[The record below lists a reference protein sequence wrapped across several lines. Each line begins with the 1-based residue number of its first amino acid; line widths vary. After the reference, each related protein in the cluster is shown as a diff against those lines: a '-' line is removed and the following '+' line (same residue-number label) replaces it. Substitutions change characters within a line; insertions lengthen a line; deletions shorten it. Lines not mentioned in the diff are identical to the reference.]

1 MLKLRIIPVLLIR
14 GNTIVKS
21 VGFKEHRMIGDAITA
36 VKVFSNRK
44 ADELIMLDIDAHT
57 KGINYELIRRLSS
70 NAFMPLTIGGGVK
83 SLKEADELFKNGAD
97 KITVNSLFHENP
109 LEVKKIVE
117 IFGSQAVCL
126 SLDVALEGNDYIPFY
141 NGIEKRDSKT
151 LNESLHLLQELGVG
165 EILINSVDRDGIM
178 RGFDLDLIKMV
189 STIVEVP
196 VIACG
201 GCEKLED
208 FCNAVDNGA
217 DAIAAGSIFHWVG
230 ESIISIKES
239 MFDKG
244 YNVREH

>member
-36 VKVFSNRK
+36 VKVFSSRK
-44 ADELIMLDIDAHT
+44 ADELIMLDIDAYH
-57 KGINYELIRRLSS
+57 KGINYELIRRLSK

-83 SLKEADELFKNGAD
+83 SLENAEKLFQNGAD

-109 LEVKKIVE
+109 AEVRKIVQT
-117 IFGSQAVCL
+117 FGSQAVCL
-126 SLDVALEGNDYIPFY
+126 SLDVSLEGKEYITY
-141 NGIEKRDSKT
+141 YEGLNKRDSKT
-151 LNESLHLLQELGVG
+151 LHQSLSLLQELGIG
-165 EILINSVDRDGIM
+165 EILINSIDRDGVM
-178 RGFDLDLIKMV
+178 NGFDLGLIEKI
-189 STIVEVP
+189 SSAVEVP

-201 GCEKLED
+201 GCQKLED
-208 FCNAVDNGA
+208 FCNAVDKGA

-239 MFDKG
+239 MFNKG